1 MTEDVQASMAASV
14 EQERAERIAAAVGS
28 LRPALIAF
36 LQDLVRTPSQTG
48 DEGAVQAVVA
58 SRFRA
63 SGLETDVWEPDVA
76 ALADWSEH
84 VTATTDY
91 HGRPNVVGR
100 QPGAGAGRSLILCAH
115 LDTVEVG
122 DRSQWTREP
131 LGGEIIEG
139 KLYGRGACDM
149 KGGLA
154 TNLFALLALREA
166 GLAPLGDVI
175 LHSVISEEDGGA
187 GALAAA
193 LRGPGADGAIITEP
207 TSRAVV
213 IAQGGSLMFRITLSG
228 RSAHACVRDEGHS
241 TIESWAVLHR
251 GLLEFEAR
259 RNREIDHPM
268 YAAFANKIPINVGT
282 LRAGSWP
289 SSVPEWLVAEGRAGM
304 VPGETLDAFK
314 ADFLAEVAA
323 ISARDPWLA
332 EHRPVV
338 EWLDGQFAAAGVDAG
353 EPLVQVVAAA
363 HHATTGIDASIE
375 GATYGA
381 DLRHYVLA
389 GGIPCVMY
397 GAGDVRVAHAPD
409 EHIDLD
415 DLADATATV
424 AEAIARW
431 CGVRPIEVG

>member
-1 MTEDVQASMAASV
+1 MTEAIETPIHADDR
-14 EQERAERIAAAVGS
+14 ERTARIAAAVEA
-28 LRPALIAF
+28 LRPAMTAF
-36 LQDLVRTPSQTG
+36 LLDLVRTPSQTG
-48 DEGAVQAVVA
+48 DEGAVQALIA
-58 SRFRA
+58 DRFRA
-63 SGLETDVWEPDVA
+63 EGLETAIWEPDVA
-76 ALADWSEH
+76 ALADWAEH
-84 VTATTDY
+84 VTAVVDY
-91 HGRPNVVGR
+91 RGRPNVVGR
-100 QPGAGAGRSLILCAH
+100 QPGAGGGRSLILCAH
-115 LDTVEVG
+115 IDTVEVG
-122 DRSQWTREP
+122 DRAQWVHDP
-131 LGGEIIEG
+131 FGEVVDG
-139 KLYGRGACDM
+139 VLYGRGSCDM

-166 GLAPLGDVI
+166 GLAPLGDVT

-187 GALAAA
+187 GALAAV

-207 TSRAVV
+207 TGRA
-213 IAQGGSLMFRITLSG
+213 IIPAQGGSLMFRITLTG
-228 RSAHACVRDEGHS
+228 RSAHACVRDEGQS

-282 LRAGSWP
+282 LRAGSWA

-304 VPGETLDAFK
+304 VPGETLDGFK
-314 ADFLAEVAA
+314 AEFLAEVAA
-323 ISARDPWLA
+323 IAAADPWLA
-332 EHRPVV
+332 DHPPVV
-338 EWLDGQFAAAGVDAG
+338 EWLDGQFAAAGIDAD
-353 EPLVQVVAAA
+353 EPLVRALAAA
-363 HHATTGIDASIE
+363 HLAATGHDVSIE

-409 EHIDLD
+409 EFIDLD
-415 DLADATATV
+415 DLAGATATI

-431 CGVRPIEVG
+431 CGVRPIDVM